1 VSAPLESAD
10 TVRIYID
17 SRPVDAARGA
27 TPLAALERHDA
38 EAAALVR
45 EGARVIVD
53 HRGLPAP
60 LDESVTNGS
69 IFRVVSSK
77 QAS

>member
-1 VSAPLESAD
+1 
-10 TVRIYID
+10 VRIYID
-17 SRPVDAARGA
+17 SRPVDAERGA

-38 EAAALVR
+38 AAAALVR
-45 EGARVIVD
+45 GGARIMVD

-60 LDESVTNGS
+60 METGVTNGA

-77 QAS
+77 QA

>member
-1 VSAPLESAD
+1 MIASPEGAD

-17 SRPVDAARGA
+17 SRPVDAERGA

-45 EGARVIVD
+45 EGARVMVD

-77 QAS
+77 QA